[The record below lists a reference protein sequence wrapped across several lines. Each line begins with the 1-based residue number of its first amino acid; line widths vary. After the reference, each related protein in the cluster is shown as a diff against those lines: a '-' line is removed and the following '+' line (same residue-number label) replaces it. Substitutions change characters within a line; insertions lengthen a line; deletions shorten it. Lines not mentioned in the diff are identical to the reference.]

1 MIDLPIKSG
10 DFPVS
15 FLYVYQRVDVL
26 DSENGIVLA
35 TRIGIAAAKMQE
47 KIWTMTPNQFFWIL
61 STDKWDDFRIW
72 TGFDEPDFE
81 MMSHELCIYIYV
93 YIYVY
98 VYIMYYFIYIIIY
111 I

>member
-47 KIWTMTPNQFFWIL
+47 KI
-61 STDKWDDFRIW
+61 
-72 TGFDEPDFE
+72 
-81 MMSHELCIYIYV
+81 
-93 YIYVY
+93 
-98 VYIMYYFIYIIIY
+98 
-111 I
+111 

>member
-1 MIDLPIKSG
+1 MVAGSALGYGPSGHTLVLWAILLGKNMTNHGKMISWAKYTLWQSCYGSHGPVVIDLPIKSG

-47 KIWTMTPNQFFWIL
+47 KI
-61 STDKWDDFRIW
+61 
-72 TGFDEPDFE
+72 
-81 MMSHELCIYIYV
+81 
-93 YIYVY
+93 
-98 VYIMYYFIYIIIY
+98 
-111 I
+111 